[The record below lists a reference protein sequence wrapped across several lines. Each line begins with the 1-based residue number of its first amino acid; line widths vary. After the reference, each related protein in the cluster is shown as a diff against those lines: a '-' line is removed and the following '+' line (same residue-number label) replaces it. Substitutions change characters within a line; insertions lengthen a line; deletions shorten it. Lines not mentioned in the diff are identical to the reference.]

1 MSDAEN
7 SNQALP
13 AVSTVP
19 VETFFSC
26 ELRAG
31 TITACVLNAKARKA
45 AYVLTIDFGVAGVRT
60 SSGQFT
66 RLYQPEHL
74 IGRQIVG
81 VLNFPPRNIAG
92 IESQCLVLGFDT
104 PEGVVLLTPERSV
117 ANGERVF

>member
-1 MSDAEN
+1 MSDAGD

-13 AVSTVP
+13 TVTP
-19 VETFFSC
+19 DAFFAC

-31 TITACVLNAKARKA
+31 TITACAPNAKARKP

-66 RLYQPEHL
+66 RLYQPEQL
-74 IGRQIVG
+74 IGRQVVG

-92 IESQCLVLGFDT
+92 VESQCLVLGFDT
-104 PEGVVLLTPERSV
+104 PEGVVLLAPERAV